1 MKNFSYLEQWSWRNA
16 PRVLEGWGFKKPRV
30 SPSRGHPKEPFGTLW
45 PSFKNM
51 GRKWFIIRP
60 NRPLVIPTKTPTQ
73 SSPAIGQRRLCIWY
87 VSFQI
92 LKWGK
97 IEPQEFFLYKNGL
110 RLRSLYI
117 ESGWGREG
125 GFESERDPLM
135 PILTSRTEA
144 IISACNSCA
153 LQEQTSTFWRKLR
166 FITVGK
172 FCFYRSRGHRKWN
185 PPSYSGLR
193 TQDSGPRPLLLE
205 LGVQK
210 VDCRGVLCA

>member
-60 NRPLVIPTKTPTQ
+60 NRPPVIPTKTPTQ
-73 SSPAIGQRRLCIWY
+73 SSPAMDKGGCVSWY

-97 IEPQEFFLYKNGL
+97 IEPLRVFFIYKWT
-110 RLRSLYI
+110 SAY
-117 ESGWGREG
+117 ES
-125 GFESERDPLM
+125 
-135 PILTSRTEA
+135 I
-144 IISACNSCA
+144 
-153 LQEQTSTFWRKLR
+153 
-166 FITVGK
+166 
-172 FCFYRSRGHRKWN
+172 YRKWRGRDGGRVWKWKRPFN
-185 PPSYSGLR
+185 AYFNKQNRSNNFGL
-193 TQDSGPRPLLLE
+193 
-205 LGVQK
+205 
-210 VDCRGVLCA
+210 